1 MKFIETLKLAVA
13 AIWAHKLRS
22 ALTLLGMI
30 VGVTAFVVVVS
41 LIQGF
46 NRYVDE
52 KIAGIGAKSF
62 TIQRFNP
69 LEDFKDTDTI
79 AAAQR
84 RNKELTLEDYDYLK
98 ERAVLIGKIGAKARG
113 TPSEVKRGDQ
123 SIEDV
128 FVSGATGNC
137 VDIENRDVADGRFIA
152 EPENDNA
159 ARVAYI
165 GADIATKLFPVGS
178 PVGQEIEVRGLPYRV
193 IGVEAAKGTVFGIP
207 QDNFVVIPLK
217 TYAVNYGSLI
227 RQRSLYFIATSKTD
241 DTFNDA
247 VEESRFLMRVR
258 RKLGPNEKDNF
269 GIVTPDAITGLRD
282 RIFGTIFLVA
292 MLVPGIA
299 LIVGAIVIMNI
310 MLVSVT
316 ERTKEIGIRKS
327 LGARQVDILKQFLVE
342 AVALA
347 VMGGAVGIFLAW
359 IVGRVVTAVFFPT
372 YLSLFAILG
381 ALAASGG
388 AGVASGIFPAW
399 KAARLD
405 PIEALRA
412 DT

>member
-1 MKFIETLKLAVA
+1 MKFIETLKLAVS

-41 LIQGF
+41 LIEGF

-62 TIQRFNP
+62 TVQRFNP

-84 RNKELTLEDYDYLK
+84 RNKELTLDDYDYL
-98 ERAVLIGKIGAKARG
+98 RSRSQLIGKIGAKART
-113 TPSEVKRGDQ
+113 TPSEVKRGDEVIQ
-123 SIEDV
+123 DV
-128 FVSGATGNC
+128 AVSGATANC
-137 VDIENRDVADGRFIA
+137 VDIENRDVAQGRFIA
-152 EPENDNA
+152 EPENESG

-165 GADIATKLFPVGS
+165 GADIANKLFPGGN
-178 PVGQEIEVRGLPYRV
+178 PVGQEISIRGLPYRV
-193 IGVEAAKGTVFGIP
+193 IGVETARGTVFGIP
-207 QDNFVVIPLK
+207 QDTFIILPLK
-217 TYAVNYGSLI
+217 TYSLNYGPLI
-227 RQRSLYFIATSKTD
+227 RQRSLFFVATSIND
-241 DTFNDA
+241 NVFNDA
-247 VEESRFLMRVR
+247 VEEARFLMRGR
-258 RKLGPNEKDNF
+258 RKLGPGEKDNF

-282 RIFGTIFLVA
+282 RLFGTIFIVA
-292 MLVPGIA
+292 IAVPGIA

-327 LGARQVDILKQFLVE
+327 LGARQMDILKQFLVE

-347 VMGGAVGIFLAW
+347 IIGGAVGIFLAW
-359 IVGRVVTAVFFPT
+359 VVGAVVTAWIFPT

-412 DT
+412 D

>member
-1 MKFIETLKLAVA
+1 MKFIETLKLALA

-41 LIQGF
+41 LIEGF
-46 NRYVDE
+46 KRYVDE

-62 TIQRFNP
+62 TVQRFNP

-98 ERAVLIGKIGAKARG
+98 ARATLVDKIGARARG

-123 SIEDV
+123 VLEDV
-128 FVSGATGNC
+128 FISGATANC
-137 VDIENRDVADGRFIA
+137 VDIENRDVAEGRFIA
-152 EPENDNA
+152 EPENENA
-159 ARVAYI
+159 ARVAYV
-165 GADIATKLFPVGS
+165 GADIASKLFPAGNS
-178 PVGQEIEVRGLPYRV
+178 VGQEITIRGLPYRV

-207 QDNFVVIPLK
+207 QDSFIILPLK
-217 TYAVNYGSLI
+217 TYSVNYGGLI
-227 RQRSLYFIATSKTD
+227 RQRSLYFVATSKTD
-241 DTFNDA
+241 DSFNDA
-247 VEESRFLMRVR
+247 VEEARFLMRVR
-258 RKLGPNEKDNF
+258 RKLGPSEKDNF

-282 RIFGTIFLVA
+282 RLFGTIFIVA
-292 MLVPGIA
+292 IAVPGIA

-327 LGARQVDILKQFLVE
+327 LGARQMDILKQFLVE
-342 AVALA
+342 AVTLALI
-347 VMGGAVGIFLAW
+347 GGAIGIFLAW
-359 IVGRVVTAVFFPT
+359 IIGTIVTWWFIPT
-372 YLSLFAILG
+372 YLSIVAILG

-388 AGVASGIFPAW
+388 AGVLSGIFPAW

-412 DT
+412 E

>member
-1 MKFIETLKLAVA
+1 MKFIETLKLAIA

-41 LIQGF
+41 LIAGF

-84 RNKELTLEDYDYLK
+84 RNKELTLDDYDYLL
-98 ERAVLIGKIGAKARG
+98 ERAALVDKIGARARG

-123 SIEDV
+123 VLEDV
-128 FVSGATGNC
+128 FVSGATANC

-152 EPENDNA
+152 QPENDNG
-159 ARVAYI
+159 ARVAYL
-165 GADIATKLFPVGS
+165 GADIADKLFTGS
-178 PVGQEIEVRGLPYRV
+178 PIGQEISIRGLPYRV
-193 IGVEAAKGTVFGIP
+193 IGVEVAKGTVFGIP
-207 QDNFVVIPLK
+207 QDNFIILPLK
-217 TYAVNYGSLI
+217 TYAVNYGGLI
-227 RQRSLYFIATSKTD
+227 RQRSLYFVATAKND
-241 DTFNDA
+241 DLFNDA
-247 VEESRFLMRVR
+247 VEESRFLMRAR

-282 RIFGTIFLVA
+282 RLFGTIFIVA
-292 MLVPGIA
+292 IAVPGIA
-299 LIVGAIVIMNI
+299 LVVGAIVIMNI
-310 MLVSVT
+310 MLVAVT

-327 LGARQVDILKQFLVE
+327 LGARQMDILKQFLVE
-342 AVALA
+342 AATLALI
-347 VMGGAVGIFLAW
+347 GGAVGVLLAW
-359 IVGRVVTAVFFPT
+359 IIGFVVSAWIFPT
-372 YLSLFAILG
+372 YLSIVAVAS
-381 ALAASGG
+381 ALAVSGG

-412 DT
+412 D

>member
-1 MKFIETLKLAVA
+1 MKFIETLKLALA

-62 TIQRFNP
+62 TLQRFNP

-84 RNKELTLEDYDYLK
+84 RNKELTLEDYDYIK
-98 ERAVLIGKIGAKARG
+98 SRAQLIGKIGAKARG
-113 TPSEVKRGDQ
+113 TPSEVKKGNEILD
-123 SIEDV
+123 DV
-128 FVSGATGNC
+128 FVSGATANC
-137 VDIENRDVADGRFIA
+137 VDIENRDVAEGRFFA
-152 EPENDNA
+152 DPENEGA

-165 GADIATKLFPVGS
+165 GADVANKLFPVGS
-178 PVGQEIEVRGLPYRV
+178 SVGQEIQVRGMPYRV
-193 IGVEAAKGTVFGIP
+193 VGVETARGTVFGIP
-207 QDNFVVIPLK
+207 QDNFVIIPLK
-217 TYAVNYGSLI
+217 TYATNYGSLI
-227 RQRSLYFIATSKTD
+227 RNRSLYFVATSSTD
-241 DTFNDA
+241 QNFNDA
-247 VEESRFLMRVR
+247 VEEARYLMRTR
-258 RKLGPNEKDNF
+258 RKLGPSEKDNF

-282 RIFGTIFLVA
+282 RLFGTIFIVA
-292 MLVPGIA
+292 IAVPGIA

-327 LGARQVDILKQFLVE
+327 LGARQMDILKQFLVE
-342 AVALA
+342 ATTLA
-347 VMGGAVGIFLAW
+347 VIGGAIGIFLAW
-359 IVGRVVTAVFFPT
+359 IVGNVVTQLFFPT
-372 YLSLFAILG
+372 YLSLVAILG

-388 AGVASGIFPAW
+388 AGVLSGIFPAW

-412 DT
+412 D